1 MSNGYDRDLGM
12 GRDITRRDFLNGVAV
27 TVGGSMLPSQ
37 WLEERTAPHL
47 GYAWPQEA
55 YYPPAATGMRGSHP
69 GSFEVA
75 HGFRDGR
82 TWTGEDSGESYDLV
96 VVGGGLSGLSA
107 GFFFHDSAG
116 PGSRVLILDNH
127 DDFGGHAKRNEF
139 SYGGRTLLL
148 NGGTSNLEATH
159 HYSTVARTLLAAVG
173 LDLERAQAADSTSRS
188 FYRSLGLT
196 GSTFFSRQVFG
207 DDRLVT
213 GSAGGFG
220 ASAAERGWREWL
232 AQTPMSEDAQRDIV
246 RLQEIGAPPDGWS
259 GLSDGERKT
268 RLARMSYETFLL
280 DHARVQRGAL
290 SFYDDRPKG
299 LFCVGI
305 DALPALFAWAMA
317 YPGFQQLGLQPFSRV
332 GPLTHIGGG
341 QHGRERQF
349 NGGPTIELPD
359 GNATLARL
367 LVRTM
372 IPDALPGSTLEDS
385 IMACLD

>member
-1 MSNGYDRDLGM
+1 M
-12 GRDITRRDFLNGVAV
+12 GQDITRRDFLNGVAL
-27 TVGGSMLPSQ
+27 TVGGSVVPAR
-37 WLEERTAPHL
+37 WLEERVGRGA
-47 GYAWPQEA
+47 GFGWPQEA
-55 YYPPAATGMRGSHP
+55 YYPPAATGMRGSHA

-82 TWTGEDSGESYDLV
+82 TWTGEDSGERYDMV

-139 SYGGRTLLL
+139 SLGGRTLLL
-148 NGGTSNLEATH
+148 NGGTSNLEAID

-173 LDLERAQAADSTSRS
+173 LDLERAEKADATSRG

-196 GSTFFSRQVFG
+196 GSTFFSKEVFG

-213 GSAGGFG
+213 GSAGAFG
-220 ASAAERGWREWL
+220 PGATRRGWREWL
-232 AQTPMSEDAQRDIV
+232 AKTPMSESAQRGIV
-246 RLQEIGAPPDGWS
+246 RLQETGAPTDGWS

-268 RLARMSYETFLL
+268 RLARMSYATFLL
-280 DHARVQRGAL
+280 DHARVQPEAL

-305 DALPALFAWAMA
+305 DALPALFAWAMG
-317 YPGFQQLGLQPFSRV
+317 YPGFQQMWAV
-332 GPLTHIGGG
+332 
-341 QHGRERQF
+341 
-349 NGGPTIELPD
+349 
-359 GNATLARL
+359 
-367 LVRTM
+367 
-372 IPDALPGSTLEDS
+372 PGSGR
-385 IMACLD
+385 